1 MCPGAR
7 TGKAG
12 DREGGAASTALRN
25 AGMPPFHSNGY
36 GFMSIESGGSDLS
49 LPRILIAGLRGSG
62 GKTLVSVGLAA
73 VLRDRGWAVAPFKK
87 GADYIDAA
95 WLAAAAGRPCRNL
108 DLFMLSED
116 VAAKSFV
123 RAATA
128 GEISVIEGNR
138 GLYDGMDARG
148 TYSTAALAKL
158 LDAPVVLVCD
168 CTKTTR
174 TLAAMVLGC
183 MHFDPDLKIRGVIL
197 NRVAGRRHEKGLRA
211 AVESSCG
218 LTVLGAIPKLKEDPF
233 PERHLGLVPPQET
246 AEVPAAVTAAGRVAD
261 RYIDIDAIEKI
272 AREAAPWSKGLAEA
286 GSEESSAA
294 SSVTPAGGR
303 KTAEVSGP
311 ARGAASGAAGAP
323 APGKSAASRS
333 SVSPG
338 ASAKPGAPKTS
349 RAGSRAP
356 QRDPVATRVR
366 IGIFR
371 DEAFQFYYPENLE
384 ALESEGAVLVEASP
398 LKDRALPDLD
408 AVYIGGGF
416 PEVYAERLSE
426 NAAFRGA
433 VADAVE
439 AGTPVYAE
447 CAGAVYLG
455 KSLVMGDSTYPMTG
469 ALPVVYGFGPKP
481 QWHGYA
487 IVEVSGE
494 NPYFD
499 VGDSFRGHEFHY
511 SRVLDVDERKLSFAF
526 RVGRGYGVDGKRDGI
541 CRKNALATYCHVHA
555 LGATAWAR
563 SLVRA
568 GETHRQKARSR

>member
-1 MCPGAR
+1 ML
-7 TGKAG
+7 T
-12 DREGGAASTALRN
+12 D
-25 AGMPPFHSNGY
+25 
-36 GFMSIESGGSDLS
+36 SGGSDLS

-73 VLRDRGWAVAPFKK
+73 VLRDRGRAVVPFKK

-116 VAAKSFV
+116 TVTRSFV
-123 RAATA
+123 RAAAA
-128 GEISVIEGNR
+128 GELSVIEGNR
-138 GLYDGMDARG
+138 GVYDGMDARG
-148 TYSTAALAKL
+148 TYSTAALGKL
-158 LDAPVVLVCD
+158 LDAPVILVCD

-183 MHFDPDLKIRGVIL
+183 MHFDRDLKIRGVIL

-218 LTVLGAIPKLKEDPF
+218 LPVLGAIPKLKVDPF

-246 AEVPAAVTAAGRVAD
+246 AEVPAAVTAAGRVAEQH
-261 RYIDIDAIEKI
+261 IDIDAIEKI
-272 AREAAPWSKGLAEA
+272 AREAAPRSKGPVEDA
-286 GSEESSAA
+286 SEEPSAA
-294 SSVTPAGGR
+294 SSVTPAGEA
-303 KTAEVSGP
+303 K
-311 ARGAASGAAGAP
+311 AAP
-323 APGKSAASRS
+323 
-333 SVSPG
+333 
-338 ASAKPGAPKTS
+338 
-349 RAGSRAP
+349 RA
-356 QRDPVATRVR
+356 R
-366 IGIFR
+366 IGVFR

-384 ALESEGAVLVEASP
+384 ALERGGAALIECSP
-398 LKDRALPDLD
+398 LKDGSLPDLD
-408 AVYIGGGF
+408 AIYIGGGF
-416 PEVYAERLSE
+416 PEVYAERLSK

-487 IVEVSGE
+487 VVEVAGE

-511 SRVLDVDERKLSFAF
+511 SRVLETDESKLYFAF

-541 CRKNALATYCHVHA
+541 CRKNVLATYCHLHA

-563 SLVRA
+563 ALVRA